1 MADDEMERF
10 EALYRLADKLIAEAD
25 KEDVAEAAR
34 ILALDL
40 AQYQARYGDL
50 PPDEYVSLAAV
61 DSLTPELAKTLADG
75 MENLVGVLGS
85 LTRQEQDDDA
95 VH

>member
-1 MADDEMERF
+1 MADDEIERF
-10 EALYRLADKLIAEAD
+10 EQLYRLADKLIAEAD

-40 AQYQARYGDL
+40 AQFQAKYGEF
-50 PPDEYVSLAAV
+50 PADEYVSLAAA
-61 DSLTPELAKTLADG
+61 DRLTPELAKSLADG

-85 LTRQEQDDDA
+85 FTRHEQDDDA